1 MKVFFLTIIVACTLS
16 SFAQTETKTKS
27 FKVEV
32 YGLNVNCKATSEYAG
47 YNHWKYKLTVL
58 TSKNGR
64 YLYQKDVFEGMVDAL
79 PEIQVTETVLTVT
92 FKYFVSPYDD
102 DFRSE
107 EKKWLIDRNGLL
119 TELNK

>member
-1 MKVFFLTIIVACTLS
+1 M
-16 SFAQTETKTKS
+16 
-27 FKVEV
+27 
-32 YGLNVNCKATSEYAG
+32 
-47 YNHWKYKLTVL
+47 
-58 TSKNGR
+58 
-64 YLYQKDVFEGMVDAL
+64 YQKDVFEGMVDAL